1 MDLHAAAHKSHE
13 QDRTEPGCP
22 ETQLQD
28 HHEVSAPG
36 VLILARTLL

>member
-13 QDRTEPGCP
+13 QDRTESGCP

-28 HHEVSAPG
+28 HPEVCAPG
-36 VLILARTLL
+36 VLILARALL